1 MDIKSIAAKIIILSS
16 IPALIPLATRAAET
30 PGADTPDLFSAGV
43 KMGAA
48 MLLIVSGLLLAL
60 YFFKRLASSRSGLI
74 GGQDAIRILA
84 TRHLAP
90 KNFITLV
97 EIGDSVLTLGVT
109 SENITTLDKVPSA
122 TFHQKAELKDTG
134 PDRNSFAYRLKT
146 LTSQGFTSAKVSIKR

>member
-16 IPALIPLATRAAET
+16 IPALIPLATWAAET
-30 PGADTPDLFSAGV
+30 PGADAPDLFSAGV

-48 MLLIVSGLLLAL
+48 MLLIVSGLLLSL

-74 GGQDAIRILA
+74 SGQDAIRILA

-109 SENITTLDKVPSA
+109 SENITALDKVPSA
-122 TFHQKAELKDTG
+122 TFHKNTEVKDAG
-134 PDRNSFAYRLKT
+134 PDRNSFAYRLKA
-146 LTSQGFTSAKVSIKR
+146 LTSQGLTSAKVSIKR